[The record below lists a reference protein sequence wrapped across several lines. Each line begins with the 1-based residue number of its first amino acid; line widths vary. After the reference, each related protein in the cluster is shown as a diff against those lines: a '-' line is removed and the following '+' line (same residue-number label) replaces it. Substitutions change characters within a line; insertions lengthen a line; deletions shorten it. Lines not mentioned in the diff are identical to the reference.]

1 MRAAAEVLAVTAVGL
16 RSIPHRLGN
25 SLVIVIG
32 IASVVAVLI
41 SVLAMAAGF
50 QRIALGDA
58 RPDRAIVLTRGADG
72 EGSSFLS
79 RENVAAIAAAPG
91 ISKGADGKPIVSA
104 EVLLVAPVARKST
117 GADAYITLRGVGDQH
132 FRLRPELKLVSGRM
146 FERGL
151 HELIVGQA
159 AQAQFAGLET
169 GSRVRLHDGDWTI
182 VGVFAGG
189 DTVRESEVMS
199 DAQTV
204 LSAYQLDTFNSVS
217 AALVDEGSL
226 ATLRAALSVQP
237 ALSVNVL
244 TEPQYLAMA
253 SRSINRLLQVVAYA
267 IGGIMAIGALFGA
280 LNTMY
285 SAVASR
291 ASEIATLRALGFGSR
306 TVLVS
311 ILIEALLLAALGAFI
326 GIAVADLAFDGK
338 AISTLG
344 GSRWDSQVVYSLT
357 ITPALVAIATTLACG
372 IGLLGGLFPALRATR
387 ASVAES
393 LRTA

>member
-1 MRAAAEVLAVTAVGL
+1 MRAAAQIVAVTAVGL

-41 SVLAMAAGF
+41 SVLAMSAGF

-72 EGSSFLS
+72 EGTSVLS
-79 RENVAAIAAAPG
+79 RENVAAIAAASG
-91 ISKGADGKPIVSA
+91 ISKDADGKPIVSA

-117 GADAYITLRGVGDQH
+117 GADAYITLRGVGHQH

-204 LSAYQLDTFNSVS
+204 LSAYQLDTFNSVW
-217 AALVDEGSL
+217 ALLADEGSL
-226 ATLRAALSVQP
+226 ATLRDALSVQP

-244 TEPQYLAMA
+244 TEPQYLAMV

-291 ASEIATLRALGFGSR
+291 ASEIATLRALGFGPR
-306 TVLVS
+306 TVLVA

-326 GIAVADLAFDGK
+326 GIAVAYLVFDGK

-372 IGLLGGLFPALRATR
+372 IGLLGGLLPALRATR

>member
-1 MRAAAEVLAVTAVGL
+1 MRAAAQIVAVTAVGL

-41 SVLAMAAGF
+41 SVLAMSAGF

-72 EGSSFLS
+72 EGTSFLS
-79 RENVAAIAAAPG
+79 RENVATIAAAPG

-204 LSAYQLDTFNSVS
+204 LSAYKLDTFNSVS
-217 AALVDEGSL
+217 ALLADEGSL
-226 ATLRAALSVQP
+226 TTLRDALSVQP
-237 ALSVNVL
+237 GLSVNVL
-244 TEPQYLAMA
+244 AEPQYLAMV

-306 TVLVS
+306 TVVVS
-311 ILIEALLLAALGAFI
+311 ILIEALLLATLGACI
-326 GIAVADLAFDGK
+326 GIAVAYLAFDGK

-357 ITPALVAIATTLACG
+357 ITPALVAIATALACG
-372 IGLLGGLFPALRATR
+372 IGLLGGLFPAFRATR

-393 LRTA
+393 LRIA